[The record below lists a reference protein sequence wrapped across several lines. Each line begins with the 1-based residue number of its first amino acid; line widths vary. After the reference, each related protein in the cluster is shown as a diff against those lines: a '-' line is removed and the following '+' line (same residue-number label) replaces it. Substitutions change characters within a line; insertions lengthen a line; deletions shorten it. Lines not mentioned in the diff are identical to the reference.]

1 MSERHVSVI
10 VPAHNAGEDVAHLLA
25 ALRRQTLPRDQFEI
39 VIADDGST
47 DGATDGIATDDGW
60 IRVLPGPRMSSYAA
74 RDRAVAGSRAP
85 ILAFTDAD
93 CRPDAGWLEA
103 AQARLEDADVI
114 AGLVRFRVPVRPT
127 LWTLLDMD
135 TFLDQER
142 QVQVGLAVTANL
154 TLRRELFDAVGGFD
168 VNDSFAPGDQD
179 FVGRCVAAGARLVF
193 APEAAVEHPT
203 RDECKAYLNKVWGM
217 NRGYGEFETL
227 HGRRPYCIRPAAWVP
242 MIATLRARRRHR
254 RTVVGLDRHRF
265 AASGLRP
272 RLRDDLRALPMIYVV
287 QPYIVSLAQLNGWLR
302 RRAQLILKS
311 SEPGSLRDRGYEP
324 PGRGFA

>member
-1 MSERHVSVI
+1 MSQRRVSVVI
-10 VPAHNAGEDVAHLLA
+10 PVYNAGEDMAHLLA

-60 IRVLPGPRMSSYAA
+60 IRVPAGPPSGSYAA
-74 RDRAVAGSRAP
+74 RDRAVAGSHAP

-103 AQARLEDADVI
+103 ALARLEQADIV
-114 AGLVRFRVPVRPT
+114 AGLVRFRIPARPT
-127 LWTLLDMD
+127 LWSLLDVD
-135 TFLDQER
+135 TYLDQER

-168 VNDSFAPGDQD
+168 VEDSFAPGDLD
-179 FVGRCVAAGARLVF
+179 FVARCVATGARLVF

-203 RDECKAYLNKVWGM
+203 RDERKAYLTKVWCM

-227 HGRRPYCIRPAAWVP
+227 QGRRPHGIRAAAWVP
-242 MIATLRARRRHR
+242 IISTFSARRRHR
-254 RTVVGLDRHRF
+254 RTAVGLDRHRF
-265 AASGLRP
+265 AASGVRP
-272 RLRDDLRALPMIYVV
+272 RLRDDLRALPMIYLVL
-287 QPYIVSLAQLNGWLR
+287 PYMASLAQLDGSLR
-302 RRAQLILKS
+302 RRAQLVL
-311 SEPGSLRDRGYEP
+311 GRARNATLRAP
-324 PGRGFA
+324 KA

>member
-1 MSERHVSVI
+1 MSQRRVSVV
-10 VPAHNAGEDVAHLLA
+10 VPVHNAGEDMAHLLA
-25 ALRRQTLPRDQFEI
+25 ALRRQTLPRHQFEI

-60 IRVLPGPRMSSYAA
+60 IRVLPGPPLSSYAA

-103 AQARLEDADVI
+103 ALARLEEADIV
-114 AGLVRFRVPVRPT
+114 AGLVRFGVPTRLT
-127 LWTLLDMD
+127 LWSLLDID
-135 TFLDQER
+135 TYLDQER

-168 VNDSFAPGDQD
+168 VTDSFAPGDLD
-179 FVGRCVAAGARLVF
+179 LVARCVATGARLVF
-193 APEAAVEHPT
+193 APEAAIEHPT
-203 RDECKAYLNKVWGM
+203 RDERKAYLTKVWAM

-227 HGRRPYCIRPAAWVP
+227 HGRRPYGIRPAAWVP
-242 MIATLRARRRHR
+242 MISTLRARRRHG
-254 RTVVGLDRHRF
+254 RTAAGLDRHRF

-287 QPYIVSLAQLNGWLR
+287 LPYMTSLAQLSGWLR
-302 RRAQLILKS
+302 RRAQLIKERRAPS
-311 SEPGSLRDRGYEP
+311 TG
-324 PGRGFA
+324 GRRTS

>member
-1 MSERHVSVI
+1 MSQRRVSVV
-10 VPAHNAGEDVAHLLA
+10 VPVHDAGEDVAHLLA
-25 ALRRQTLPRDQFEI
+25 ALRRQTLPRRQFEI

-47 DGATDGIATDDGW
+47 DGATDGVATDDGW
-60 IRVLPGPRMSSYAA
+60 IRVLPGPPVSSYVA

-103 AQARLEDADVI
+103 ALARLADAEIV
-114 AGLVRFRVPVRPT
+114 AGLVRFRVPARPT
-127 LWTLLDMD
+127 LWSLLDVD
-135 TFLDQER
+135 TYLDQER

-168 VNDSFAPGDQD
+168 VQDSFAPGDLD
-179 FVGRCVAAGARLVF
+179 FVARCVATGARLVF
-193 APEAAVEHPT
+193 APDAAVEHPT
-203 RDECKAYLNKVWGM
+203 RDERKAYLTKVWGM

-227 HGRRPYCIRPAAWVP
+227 QGRRPYLIRPAMWVP
-242 MIATLRARRRHR
+242 LISTWRARRRHR
-254 RTVVGLDRHRF
+254 RTAVGLDRHRF
-265 AASGLRP
+265 AACGLRP

-287 QPYIVSLAQLNGWLR
+287 LPYMASLAQLDGWLR

-311 SEPGSLRDRGYEP
+311 
-324 PGRGFA
+324 